1 MHRSFTLIFF
11 TLLAFLTS
19 AGLAQS
25 SSINAIS
32 INSLTREIRD
42 QQGIVA
48 GEPGKSDS
56 AAWLKLAVLLQ
67 DAAQYADAEPAY
79 RNAIRLLNPSDRA
92 AFADAADHLEIGEYA
107 KAEPLE
113 QQAIS
118 IRESLQDK
126 LGTGISH
133 MHLAV
138 LLLGKRDL
146 AAAEAQATSAVS
158 LLVPGQSHAV
168 ASIPTDPAVAN
179 LVPKTEATPEQQM
192 AALTNLSL
200 VKCARDSCVGAL
212 PYLRQALEIAHANY
226 PATTLPVG
234 YLEFLQ
240 GYALWKSGDPHSA
253 APFMEKGTQI
263 LTAQLGWG
271 HPTYI
276 QAMNQYRAFLAEQ
289 GHTTEAKEI
298 AAKLTSLQ
306 PK

>member
-1 MHRSFTLIFF
+1 MRCLRSSRTEVDAMHRSFTLIFF

-25 SSINAIS
+25 SSINAIT
-32 INSLTREIRD
+32 INSLTREIRE
-42 QQGIVA
+42 QQRIVA

-92 AFADAADHLEIGEYA
+92 AFADAADHLGTMNVEIGEYA

-138 LLLGKRDL
+138 LLL
-146 AAAEAQATSAVS
+146 
-158 LLVPGQSHAV
+158 
-168 ASIPTDPAVAN
+168 
-179 LVPKTEATPEQQM
+179 
-192 AALTNLSL
+192 
-200 VKCARDSCVGAL
+200 
-212 PYLRQALEIAHANY
+212 
-226 PATTLPVG
+226 
-234 YLEFLQ
+234 
-240 GYALWKSGDPHSA
+240 
-253 APFMEKGTQI
+253 
-263 LTAQLGWG
+263 
-271 HPTYI
+271 
-276 QAMNQYRAFLAEQ
+276 
-289 GHTTEAKEI
+289 
-298 AAKLTSLQ
+298 
-306 PK
+306 